1 MALKLR
7 TLSPEEHATVEKLAH
22 SRTAAA
28 RLVERARILLL
39 ANQGHRVPAIAHQ
52 LQLTA
57 ITVRTWLK
65 RFNAAGLAALTD
77 KPRTGRPATY
87 TPQQVAEVIATS
99 LTPPEQLGLPFASWT
114 LDRLEA
120 YLNEHK
126 AIAIK
131 RSRIDDLLIAE
142 GLRWRT
148 QETWFGERVD
158 PEFTKKRGVLRN
170 SIRTRLKGVS

>member
-7 TLSPEEHATVEKLAH
+7 QLSLEEHDTIEKLAH

-77 KPRTGRPATY
+77 KQRSGRPATY
-87 TPQQVAEVIATS
+87 TPSQLAEVNATP
-99 LTPPEQLGLPFASWT
+99 LTPPAHLGLTFASWP
-114 LDRLEA
+114 LERRAA
-120 YLNEHK
+120 YLHAHK
-126 AIAIK
+126 GITIK
-131 RSRIDDLLIAE
+131 RSRMDA
-142 GLRWRT
+142 
-148 QETWFGERVD
+148 
-158 PEFTKKRGVLRN
+158 
-170 SIRTRLKGVS
+170 

>member
-7 TLSPEEHATVEKLAH
+7 TLSPEEHATIEKLAH